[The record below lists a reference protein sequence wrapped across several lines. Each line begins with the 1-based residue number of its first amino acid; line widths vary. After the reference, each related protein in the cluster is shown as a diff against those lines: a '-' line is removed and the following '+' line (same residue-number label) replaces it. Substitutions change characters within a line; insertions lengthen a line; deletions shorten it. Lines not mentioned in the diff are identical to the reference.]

1 MRGYLSVSS
10 MDSGRIPVESRTAIY
25 RDPGE
30 TQQILV
36 ETDDKTREIGV
47 ADATVSRKKG
57 EDIPVVIKPK
67 EEQIEI
73 HNNCNSNGVTVVSEG
88 EENEVP
94 EGYIETVSSD
104 AEIAIGF
111 QTELQLTTERD
122 AKQQVINQGDGQVVM
137 GDNYDQSTNIGDDNV
152 INRSDIGGEEPAEV
166 GDDNIVNRSD
176 VGGEPTDSPDT
187 KTTQPVPETPDE
199 DMQFCI
205 HCGTEINMQATFCP
219 SCGENLE

>member
-10 MDSGRIPVESRTAIY
+10 IDSGRIPIDSWTAIY
-25 RDPGE
+25 RDPDE
-30 TQQILV
+30 TQQIIV
-36 ETDDKTREIGV
+36 ETENRTQEIGI

-57 EDIPVVIKPK
+57 SDIPIVIKPR
-67 EEQIEI
+67 EERIEI

-88 EENEVP
+88 EEHEIP

-104 AEIAIGF
+104 AEITIGYH
-111 QTELQLTTERD
+111 TELQLTTKRD
-122 AKQQVINQGDGQVVM
+122 AKKQVINQGDGQVVM
-137 GDNYDQSTNIGDDNV
+137 GDNYDQSTNLGDDNV
-152 INRSDIGGEEPAEV
+152 INRSDIGGEEPASM

-176 VGGEPTDSPDT
+176 VGGETTDPPDA

-199 DMQFCI
+199 GMQFCI

-219 SCGENLE
+219 NCGENLE